1 MINKQDILN
10 AYTFR
15 HACKVYDASRKISE
29 DDLRFILETARL
41 SPSSFGLEPARFV
54 VIKKP
59 EILAFIKDN
68 AWGVGAKATDASDL
82 VLILARKGKA
92 LQEDTAY
99 FSRAFREVKGVD
111 DATFNAYT
119 GFFKAFR
126 ESDFDLT
133 TERAFDDWT
142 ARQTF
147 IALGNMMTTAAMLG
161 IDSTPMEGFPMEKM
175 SSYLAEQGVLNRE
188 EFNLVAMLALGYR
201 GEQPKHPQ
209 ARQAFDDVVTFV
221 R

>member
-1 MINKQDILN
+1 MTKQDILS
-10 AYTFR
+10 AYAFR
-15 HACKVYDASRKISE
+15 HACKAYDPNRKISE

>member
-1 MINKQDILN
+1 MISKQDILN

-15 HACKVYDASRKISE
+15 HACKAYDASRKISE
-29 DDLRFILETARL
+29 DDLRFILETGRL
-41 SPSSFGLEPARFV
+41 SPSSFGLEPAQFV
-54 VIKKP
+54 VIKKQ
-59 EILAFIKDN
+59 EILEFIKQN
-68 AWGVGAKATDASDL
+68 GWGVGAKATDASDL
-82 VLILARKGKA
+82 VLILARKGKT

-99 FSRAFREVKGVD
+99 FANAFRNIKGVSD
-111 DATFNAYT
+111 EIFTAYT

-133 TERAFDDWT
+133 SERAFDDWT

-161 IDSTPMEGFPMEKM
+161 IDSTPIEGFSMQSM
-175 SSYLAEQGVLNRE
+175 SAYLAEQGVLNRE

-209 ARQAFDDVVTFV
+209 ARQDFDEVVTFV
-221 R
+221 K